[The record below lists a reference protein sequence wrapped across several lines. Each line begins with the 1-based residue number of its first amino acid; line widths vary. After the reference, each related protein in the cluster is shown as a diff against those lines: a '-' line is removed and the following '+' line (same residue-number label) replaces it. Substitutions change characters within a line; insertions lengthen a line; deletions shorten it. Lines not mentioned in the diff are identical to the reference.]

1 MRFGNYDALW
11 ILFAL
16 VIAILPAY
24 IWNFLRKGRALR
36 ILASLDL
43 LKSINPSVSVT
54 RQVVKAVVLMVGFVF
69 IVIAL
74 SRPMWNPKPR
84 QVKRKGRDVVILLD
98 VSRSMLAEDI
108 KPNRLERAR
117 IAIKDMMERLGGDRI
132 AIVTFAG
139 DSTVRCPL
147 TNDYSFVRM
156 VLNNITTESTT
167 MGGTRVG
174 DAIRDATKNVFDEQ
188 VREYRDIIM
197 ITDGEDHDSFPV
209 QAAEAAGNEG
219 VRIITIGLGDEDE
232 GSLIPIV
239 GADGRKTY
247 LEYNGERVRTKLDG
261 DMLRKVA
268 LATPGGKY
276 VPVVTGTFNLDEIYD
291 WLVASARKRELES
304 AEMMQYDE
312 KFQIFLAIG
321 IVLIFCEALIS
332 ERKKN

>member
-11 ILFAL
+11 FLFAL

-24 IWNFLRKGRALR
+24 TWNFWRKGRALKM
-36 ILASLDL
+36 LASLEL
-43 LKSINPSVSVT
+43 LKSINPSVSLS
-54 RQVVKAVVLMVGFVF
+54 RQVFKAIVLMVAFVF

-84 QVKRKGRDVVILLD
+84 EVKRKGRDVVILLD
-98 VSRSMLAEDI
+98 VSRSMLADDI

-156 VLNNITTESTT
+156 VLNNITTESTA

-174 DAIRDATKNVFDEQ
+174 DAIRDATKKVFDEQ
-188 VREYRDIIM
+188 VREYRDIIL

-209 QAAEAAGNEG
+209 QAAEAAGNDG
-219 VRIITIGLGDEDE
+219 VRIIAIGLGDEDE

-239 GADGRKTY
+239 GADGRKSY

-261 DMLRKVA
+261 DMLRQVA

-276 VPVVTGTFNLDEIYD
+276 VPVVTGTFDLDDIYD
-291 WLVASARKRELES
+291 WLVASAMKRELES
-304 AEMMQYDE
+304 AQMMQYDE

-321 IVLIFCEALIS
+321 IVLIFCEALII
-332 ERKKN
+332 ERKKK

>member
-16 VIAILPAY
+16 VIVILPAY
-24 IWNFLRKGRALR
+24 IWNFWRKGRALKV
-36 ILASLDL
+36 LASMDI
-43 LKSINPSVSVT
+43 LKRINASVSLS
-54 RQVVKAVVLMVGFVF
+54 RQVFKAIVLMVAFVF

-84 QVKRKGRDVVILLD
+84 EVKRKGRDVVILLD
-98 VSRSMLAEDI
+98 VSRSMLADDI

-117 IAIKDMMERLGGDRI
+117 IAIKDMMERLAGDRI

-188 VREYRDIIM
+188 VREYRDIIL
-197 ITDGEDHDSFPV
+197 ITDGEDHESFPV
-209 QAAEAAGNEG
+209 QAAEAAGNDG
-219 VRIITIGLGDEDE
+219 VRIIAIGLGDEDE

-239 GADGRKTY
+239 DADGRRTY
-247 LEYNGERVRTKLDG
+247 LEYEGERVRTKLDG
-261 DMLRKVA
+261 DMLRQVA

-276 VPVVTGTFNLDEIYD
+276 VPVVTGTFDLDDIYD

>member
-24 IWNFLRKGRALR
+24 IWNFWRKGRALR
-36 ILASLDL
+36 MLASLDI
-43 LKSINPSVSVT
+43 LKRINASVSIS
-54 RQVVKAVVLMVGFVF
+54 RQVFKAIVLMVAFVF

-84 QVKRKGRDVVILLD
+84 EVKRKGRDVVILLD

-156 VLNNITTESTT
+156 VLNSITTESTT

-174 DAIRDATKNVFDEQ
+174 DAIRDATKKVFDEE
-188 VREYRDIIM
+188 VREYRDIIL

-209 QAAEAAGNEG
+209 QAAEAAGNAG
-219 VRIITIGLGDEDE
+219 VRIIAIGLGDEDE

-239 GADGRKTY
+239 GADGRRRY
-247 LEYNGERVRTKLDG
+247 LEYDGERVRTKLDG
-261 DMLRKVA
+261 DMLRQVA

-276 VPVVTGTFNLDEIYD
+276 VPVETGTFDLDEIYD